1 GRGQI
6 RWEPSDDFEALV
18 KVEHSSNRVDG
29 GALVFNNI
37 GDASC
42 FLCNKVRNSGANVP
56 EYPSFRRA
64 SAGTNPE
71 YDDTKTT
78 MAQLTM
84 NLDAGDWRFTSVTA
98 WQELKGGVNM
108 DYDGP
113 LTFLESDITEQSNSL
128 FQEVRAQHPIGDDG
142 AFIAGLTYI
151 DTDLHIQQASTFNAQ
166 SAGF

>member
-1 GRGQI
+1 
-6 RWEPSDDFEALV
+6 
-18 KVEHSSNRVDG
+18 
-29 GALVFNNI
+29 
-37 GDASC
+37 
-42 FLCNKVRNSGANVP
+42 
-56 EYPSFRRA
+56 
-64 SAGTNPE
+64 
-71 YDDTKTT
+71 

-166 SAGF
+166 SAGFPAPLNGLSLRQFNQTGESWSPFVSVEVPVSERIMLSGSLRYSKERRVGNAFSDGKEIK